1 MSCLLFSSYP
11 PTYTYRESI
20 LSIYHIE
27 IKVFHKKTN
36 KTPYKIWEGRKP
48 NLDYLKVWGSLTKVM
63 LPKPKNRKLDSQ
75 NK

>member
-1 MSCLLFSSYP
+1 M
-11 PTYTYRESI
+11 
-20 LSIYHIE
+20 
-27 IKVFHKKTN
+27 KTT
-36 KTPYKIWEGRKP
+36 KTPFKIWGGHKP